1 MKMDTN
7 MMILIGG
14 IVLVAIAAGLKM
26 YKPKK
31 ADGKTVDDEKAKKFS
46 KIAYALL
53 AAGLVAAGFGG
64 YKKYG
69 HLLKKQSSIASDL
82 ASPSFDF

>member
-1 MKMDTN
+1 MMNDKN
-7 MMILIGG
+7 VMMIAAG
-14 IVLVAIAAGLKM
+14 ILFVAIAIGLKM

-31 ADGKTVDDEKAKKFS
+31 ADKTVDTDKAKTFGKVA
-46 KIAYALL
+46 IGLAL
-53 AAGLVAAGFGG
+53 AGVAVGGFGA

-69 HLLKKQSSIASDL
+69 HLMKKSSSFASDL